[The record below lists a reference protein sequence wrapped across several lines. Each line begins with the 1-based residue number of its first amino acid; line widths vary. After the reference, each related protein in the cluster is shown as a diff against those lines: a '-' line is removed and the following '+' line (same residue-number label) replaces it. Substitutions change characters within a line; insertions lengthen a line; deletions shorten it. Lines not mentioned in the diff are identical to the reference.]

1 MFRVKTLVLLA
12 AVTFGQSLYAP
23 AAEAGPLLDWLFRR
37 NRNSACAPP
46 VAPCATCQTTCQ
58 QTCSRMVVNY
68 VPYTAYRTD
77 WERVPVTTYQQTSS
91 TDPCTGC
98 TVTCNKPCTTY
109 NWRMKQTPYTTYRP
123 VYTQETYQV
132 PVTYTT
138 QVAAAPV
145 YAPTGCSTC
154 SSGYAAAPGYQ
165 APAATSPYPQY
176 YQQTPA
182 TNGTIY
188 QPTPAAGSG
197 ATGADLQ
204 PTLNPQSL
212 NRPVMIE
219 GTSGSTSAYWPPTIQ
234 SQPTAAPISPL
245 QDPNPEARWNGNQ
258 PPQLLDP
265 FNQSTS
271 APSVQRWG
279 YSPVRLASYDAAD
292 SEFVDNDVP
301 VALRPQSREF
311 VGSLQVETQQS
322 QTPQPR
328 INEGW
333 RND

>member
-1 MFRVKTLVLLA
+1 MFRIKTLVFLA
-12 AVTFGQSLYAP
+12 AVTFGQSMYAP

-37 NRNSACAPP
+37 NRSCAQPACAPP
-46 VAPCATCQTTCQ
+46 VATCQTTCQ

-138 QVAAAPV
+138 QVAQAPV
-145 YAPTGCSTC
+145 YDSGCSTC
-154 SSGYAAAPGYQ
+154 STGF
-165 APAATSPYPQY
+165 APAPVASTPYPQY
-176 YQQTPA
+176 YQQAPA
-182 TNGTIY
+182 TGGTIY
-188 QPTPAAGSG
+188 QQPTPAG

-204 PTLNPQSL
+204 PTLNVSPQSPSQ
-212 NRPVMIE
+212 PVMIN
-219 GTSGSTSAYWPPTIQ
+219 GTSGSTSAYWPPQIQ

-279 YSPVRLASYDAAD
+279 YSPVRLASYEAA
-292 SEFVDNDVP
+292 ETQYVDNDVP

-311 VGSLQVETQQS
+311 VGSLQVEFQHS

-328 INEGW
+328 VNEGW

>member
-1 MFRVKTLVLLA
+1 MFRAKTLVLLA
-12 AVTFGQSLYAP
+12 AVTVGQSIHAP
-23 AAEAGPLLDWLFRR
+23 AANAGPLLDWLFRR
-37 NRNSACAPP
+37 NRNCACAPP
-46 VAPCATCQTTCQ
+46 VAPPCSTCQTTCQ

-77 WERVPVTTYQQTSS
+77 WERVPVTTYQQSSS

-98 TVTCNKPCTTY
+98 TVTCNKPCTSY

-145 YAPTGCSTC
+145 YDTGCSTC
-154 SSGYAAAPGYQ
+154 SSGYAATPGYQ
-165 APAATSPYPQY
+165 APVAPTSYPQY
-176 YQQTPA
+176 YQQAPA
-182 TNGTIY
+182 TGGTIY
-188 QPTPAAGSG
+188 QPTPAAGTG

-204 PTLNPQSL
+204 PTLNVNPQSS
-212 NRPVMIE
+212 NRPVMID
-219 GTSGSTSAYWPPTIQ
+219 GTTGSTSTNWPTQIQ

-245 QDPNPEARWNGNQ
+245 QDPNPDARWNGNS
-258 PPQLLDP
+258 PPQLLNP

-279 YSPVRLASYDAAD
+279 YSPVRLATYEAAE
-292 SEFVDNDVP
+292 SQYVDNDVP
-301 VALRPQSREF
+301 AALRTQPAEF
-311 VGSLQVETQQS
+311 VGSFQLQAVE
-322 QTPQPR
+322 PQPR
-328 INEGW
+328 VNEGW